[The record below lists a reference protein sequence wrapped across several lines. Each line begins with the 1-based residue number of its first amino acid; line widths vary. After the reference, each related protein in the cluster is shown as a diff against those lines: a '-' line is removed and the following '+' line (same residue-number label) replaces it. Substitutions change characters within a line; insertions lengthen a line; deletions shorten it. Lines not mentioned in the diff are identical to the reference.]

1 MAALYQEHGRYRYSG
16 GWNLA
21 ALIATGVGALFSSI
35 LPNFT
40 SWLPPWWG
48 TYGWFFGVLIGG
60 GLYWV
65 LSAVMPR
72 PVPAGA

>member
-1 MAALYQEHGRYRYSG
+1 M
-16 GWNLA
+16 
-21 ALIATGVGALFSSI
+21 GALFSSI